1 MADNII
7 SQYYT
12 KNDGTQISNDY
23 QFSTLQ
29 DNEKIIQKN
38 SGEKFV
44 KNPSYS
50 NVFDKT
56 DTFGELESK
65 INNKALA
72 SISNANDNGVAS
84 YYNVA
89 GTKLGEFKCGLPVL
103 GAEGNTNVTAVS
115 QNGNILTVEVPR
127 VYYDKYGRVTKWDKQ
142 TASAV
147 VSGGSSSGV
156 GYTGVPVGTISMWVG
171 SVGDIPAGWHL
182 CDGTN
187 GTPDLR
193 DRFVVGAGNKY
204 NPGSTGYPS
213 GSTSL
218 LLPGSSSG
226 ASGETTRIN
235 AVHKP
240 SDLQNGSF
248 HRCSVD
254 EIVSASELYSSYTNN
269 FRSSYTLHNARVSG
283 SWKCISSSLIST
295 TYRSSDGVTWAEIN
309 KFDKG
314 TFEKVEDGS
323 NDSGDSIINISVVTD
338 VEYYALC
345 YIMKTQTDGSPTVV
359 TNNNPELLW
368 GQTLTVG
375 AIDNKPLTVKMPA
388 NPNTD
393 TKYSAGT
400 GLSLRGTT
408 FSISQEL
415 LDKIN
420 SGGSTENWS
429 KFYFEENAGINVGDV
444 VSGSK
449 LYNDSDLASCVGS
462 GSWRLM
468 WTNVN
473 KNWVSAGPTKKYY
486 YGKFQKVG

>member
-12 KNDGTQISNDY
+12 KNDGSQIGNDAQLINGVY
-23 QFSTLQ
+23 Q
-29 DNEKIIQKN
+29 NEKIINKN

-44 KNPSYS
+44 KSSNYR
-50 NVFDKT
+50 NVFEKVDEKI
-56 DTFGELESK
+56 SK
-65 INNKALA
+65 IDDA
-72 SISNANDNGVAS
+72 NANGVAS

-218 LLPGSSSG
+218 LLPGSSSRP
-226 ASGETTRIN
+226 SGETTRIN
-235 AVHKP
+235 AVHVP
-240 SDLQNGSF
+240 GSTTPMS
-248 HRCSVD
+248 HRCSVG
-254 EIVSASELYSSYTNN
+254 EIVSGSALYSSYTNN
-269 FRSSYTLHNARVSG
+269 SHRPYTLYGANVSG
-283 SWKCISSSLIST
+283 SWKCISSSYMT
-295 TYRSSDGVTWAEIN
+295 TAYAGSDGVTWEQVN
-309 KFDKG
+309 RWDKG

-375 AIDNKPLTVKMPA
+375 AIDNKTLTVRMP
-388 NPNTD
+388 PKPT
-393 TKYSAGT
+393 YSAGT
-400 GLSLRGTT
+400 GLTLSGTT
-408 FSISQEL
+408 FSISQEY

-420 SGGSTENWS
+420 NSGGSSEPWS
-429 KFYFEENAGINVGDV
+429 TFYFEDVIEVGDV
-444 VSGSK
+444 VSGSI
-449 LYNDSDLASCVGS
+449 LSNDKNLNTMGVS

-468 WTNVN
+468 WRNVN
-473 KNWVSAGPTKKYY
+473 SSYGSGPGGVIIYV
-486 YGKFQKVG
+486 GKFQRVG

>member
-7 SQYYT
+7 SKYFT
-12 KNDGTQISNDY
+12 KNDGSQIGNDAQLINGVY
-23 QFSTLQ
+23 Q
-29 DNEKIIQKN
+29 NEKIINKN

-44 KNPSYS
+44 KSSNYR
-50 NVFDKT
+50 NVFDKV
-56 DTFGELESK
+56 DEKISK
-65 INNKALA
+65 IDDA
-72 SISNANDNGVAS
+72 NANGVAS

-204 NPGSTGYPS
+204 NPGSS

-235 AVHKP
+235 AVHAP
-240 SDLQNGSF
+240 GGSGGMS
-248 HRCSVD
+248 HRCSVG
-254 EIVSASELYSSYTNN
+254 EIVSGSALYSSYTNN
-269 FRSSYTLHNARVSG
+269 SHSAYTLYGANVSG
-283 SWKCISSSLIST
+283 SWKCISPSYIST
-295 TYRSSDGVTWAEIN
+295 SYSSSDGVSAERIDR
-309 KFDKG
+309 FDKG
-314 TFEKVEDGS
+314 TFEKVKDES
-323 NDSGDSIINISVVTD
+323 NDSD

-375 AIDNKPLTVKMPA
+375 AIDNKTLTVRMP
-388 NPNTD
+388 PKPT
-393 TKYSAGT
+393 YSAGT
-400 GLSLRGTT
+400 GLTLSGTT

-415 LDKIN
+415 LDKIIN
-420 SGGSTENWS
+420 GGSGGSDGSWYTLL
-429 KFYFEENAGINVGDV
+429 DV
-444 VSGSK
+444 NIGNTVSS
-449 LYNDSDLASCVGS
+449 SDLHSDYSIEERVISHG
-462 GSWRLM
+462 
-468 WTNVN
+468 
-473 KNWVSAGPTKKYY
+473 SAGPVTEKYIEMNGIHPENGTY
-486 YGKFQKVG
+486 KITYVRGLETLNRKTVSKVYIEKIA